1 MICPDYPAPQFLI
14 FADGVPPLLY
24 YSHLSSMITALFVG
38 FFVYFK
44 GRHFLIN
51 NILLWMSIT
60 FSLWIFIDLISWTNN
75 SVGIISFVW
84 SFFGIL
90 YALLFILGLYFVYVF
105 IDKKDVSY
113 KVKLFWLILLLPV
126 FLFCTE
132 YMTSFDLVNCGANE
146 GGWYS
151 YYVSFLGLLISI
163 WILILVFIRY
173 RQSNAVFK
181 KQIVYLTIGIEFF
194 LFFFFLTS
202 FLASYLV
209 DKGYMNN
216 FSIEFYG
223 LFGMVIFMGCLAYL
237 IVKFKAFDIKLLAA
251 QALVV
256 ALIILV
262 GSQFFYV
269 QSLTSRILTGIT
281 LILAVG
287 FGWALIKSVKNE
299 VKRKEELQIMSDRLA
314 QANDQLRKLDN
325 AKSEF
330 ISIASHQL
338 RTPLTAIKGFVSLL
352 LEGTY
357 GDINTK
363 VREALNKVYLSCERL
378 IQLVENLLNVSR
390 IESGRIEYE
399 FRKWRAED
407 IIKEIS
413 DSLVFAARNKGL
425 YLNIDLPKEGL
436 PEIEVDGAKIKEVV
450 SNLVDN
456 AVKYTRRGGVT
467 VRAEILNPK
476 SEILN
481 KSQVQNSKLQTA
493 DYDAE
498 VIRITISDTG
508 IGVPKSDLPYL
519 FSKFSRGRDTGRLHA
534 TGTGLGLYVGKSI
547 VDAHHG
553 RIWVE
558 SDGENKGSRFIVE
571 LPLSQEKYRRQE
583 RIEEFVREI

>member
-1 MICPDYPAPQFLI
+1 MFCTDIPSPTFLI
-14 FADGVPPLLY
+14 FSESASRLLY
-24 YSHLSSMITALFVG
+24 YSHIPAMTVSLLIGLFV
-38 FFVYFK
+38 YLK
-44 GRHFLIN
+44 N
-51 NILLWMSIT
+51 KT
-60 FSLWIFIDLISWTNN
+60 LISKILFALSVVFSTWSFLNLIVWTNID
-75 SVGIISFVW
+75 SRLIMLAW
-84 SFFGIL
+84 SFFGLLYSLIYIL
-90 YALLFILGLYFVYVF
+90 SLYFVYVF
-105 IDKKDVSY
+105 IDKKDISFLK
-113 KVKLFWLILLLPV
+113 KVLLGILILPV
-126 FLFCTE
+126 IFLSSTA
-132 YMTSFDLVNCGANE
+132 YNIRGFDLVNCEAVE
-146 GGWYS
+146 GN
-151 YYVSFLGLLISI
+151 YYTYYYYGLGLLVFL
-163 WILILVFIRY
+163 WILILSFIRY
-173 RQSNAVFK
+173 RKEADVEFK
-181 KQIVYLTIGIEFF
+181 KQIVLLAVGIELF
-194 LFFFFLTS
+194 LFSYFITG
-202 FLASYLV
+202 FLASYLDSMGV
-209 DKGYMNN
+209 SYA
-216 FSIEFYG
+216 FEIEQYG
-223 LFGMVIFMGCLAYL
+223 LFGMVIFMGFLAYL

-269 QSLTSRILTGIT
+269 QSNTSRILTGIT

-299 VKRKEELQIMSDRLA
+299 VRRKEELQLMSDKLA

-357 GDINTK
+357 DEVSTPQ
-363 VREALNKVYLSCERL
+363 REALNKIYLSCERL

-399 FRKWRAED
+399 FRQWRVED

-425 YLNIDLPKEGL
+425 YLHIDVPRESL
-436 PEIEVDGAKIKEVV
+436 PEIEADGAKVKEVI

-467 VRAEILNPK
+467 IRAEFVAGG
-476 SEILN
+476 
-481 KSQVQNSKLQTA
+481 SQPAVG
-493 DYDAE
+493 DDA
-498 VIRITISDTG
+498 IRITVSDTG
-508 IGVPKSDLPYL
+508 IGIPEGDLPYL
-519 FSKFSRGRDTGRLHA
+519 FSKFSRGRDTNRLHV

-571 LPLSQEKYRRQE
+571 LPLSQEKFRRQE
-583 RIEEFVREI
+583 RVEEFVKEI

>member
-1 MICPDYPAPQFLI
+1 MFCSDIPAPTYLI
-14 FADGVPPLLY
+14 FSESVPSLLY
-24 YSHLSSMITALFVG
+24 YSHIPSAIIALIIG

-44 GRHFLIN
+44 NRNLVSK
-51 NILLWMSIT
+51 ILLTISIL
-60 FSLWIFIDLISWTNN
+60 FSIWSFLSLITWTNID
-75 SVGIISFVW
+75 SRLIMFAW

-90 YALLFILGLYFVYVF
+90 FSLIFAASFYFIYVF
-105 IDKKDVSY
+105 IDKKDVSFGI
-113 KVKLFWLILLLPV
+113 KTIIFVIITPIILLTPTGLCLE
-126 FLFCTE
+126 F
-132 YMTSFDLVNCGANE
+132 FDLVNCEAIDGKYFYN
-146 GGWYS
+146 
-151 YYVSFLGLLISI
+151 YYYLSSLIFPL
-163 WILILVFIRY
+163 WILFFSVRRFMIEEDLIK
-173 RQSNAVFK
+173 K
-181 KQIVYLTIGIEFF
+181 KQIIFVTIGIELFLLSFF
-194 LFFFFLTS
+194 STDYVAVILDN
-202 FLASYLV
+202 Y
-209 DKGYMNN
+209 DIHY
-216 FSIEFYG
+216 YG
-223 LFGMVIFMGCLAYL
+223 LFGMTIFMGFLAYL
-237 IVKFKAFDIKLLAA
+237 IVKFKAFDIKLLGA

-256 ALIILV
+256 SLIILV

-269 QSLTSRILTGIT
+269 QSPTSRILTGIT

-299 VKRKEELQIMSDRLA
+299 VKRKEELQIMSDKLA

-357 GDINTK
+357 DEVSTPQ
-363 VREALNKVYLSCERL
+363 REALNKVYLSCERL

-399 FRKWRAED
+399 FRKWRPED

-425 YLNIDLPKEGL
+425 YLHLDLPREAL

-456 AVKYTRRGGVT
+456 AVKYTRRGGIT
-467 VRAEILNPK
+467 VRAEIKNQISNIK
-476 SEILN
+476 NEEN
-481 KSQVQNSKLQTA
+481 
-493 DYDAE
+493 DC
-498 VIRITISDTG
+498 IRITVSDTG

-519 FSKFSRGRDTGRLHA
+519 FSKFSRGRDTNRLHV

-571 LPLSQEKYRRQE
+571 LPLSQEKFRRQE
-583 RIEEFVREI
+583 RVEEFVKEI